1 MTRRNDND
9 RPQEREENLNMSDRN
24 WPNLAAM
31 FFDQVDWLGDRPF
44 LWVKRHGDY
53 KALSWGDTAARVTPL
68 ARGLLAQGVEPG
80 DRVMLVSE
88 NRPAWLVSDLAI
100 MSVGAI
106 TVPAY
111 TTNTEDD
118 HLHILRD
125 SGARG
130 VIVSNRRLAERVLPA
145 VLKAPEAEFIV
156 AMDLPEL
163 SQELSVDVLHMDDV
177 LDRGRE
183 SHQNIVKMA
192 GQWAPGDT
200 ACINYTSGTGGAPKG
215 VMLSHRNILSNC
227 EGAENA
233 LMELGLG
240 NEVFLSFLPLSHS
253 YEHMAGQFFPM
264 TIGAEIYYAE
274 GADTLAANLME
285 ARPTIM
291 TAVPRLYETFHHRIT
306 LGVRKAG
313 GAKERLFNLA
323 VELGTRRYRD
333 PDSLSLKERLI
344 DWALDN
350 LVRAKVEARFGGRLK
365 ALVSGGA
372 PLNPEIGMF
381 FTALGLR
388 ILQGYGQT
396 ETSPSVSVNV
406 PSTMKL
412 HTVGPPLKGVEV
424 KIADDGEILVRG
436 ELVMQGYWRND
447 EATRETI
454 RDGWVHTGDIGLID
468 GDGHLRITDRKK
480 DIIVNSGGDN
490 ISPQR
495 VEGILTIEPEIA
507 QAMVYGDKHPHLV
520 SLLVADADWLSQWA
534 KAAGKPALLSDLAGD
549 GDLVK
554 ALGAVQERVNAKLS
568 NIEKVRRLMIAT
580 EPFTTDNGLL
590 TPTLK
595 IRRHKIK
602 QIYGEALEALYR

>member
-1 MTRRNDND
+1 
-9 RPQEREENLNMSDRN
+9 MSDRN

-53 KALSWGDTAARVTPL
+53 KALSWGDPAARVTPL

-595 IRRHKIK
+595 TRRHKIK